1 VGWAA
6 VVTIPDEAVEAA
18 AKATYEADRR
28 PGANPWEEQSDYYR
42 ATWREVIAPGL
53 AAAAPA
59 MLAAER
65 ERIAAAAEEMA
76 DELEFDVFL
85 QDIVDARNAV
95 QDLLHR
101 LAAIARGES

>member
-1 VGWAA
+1 MD
-6 VVTIPDEAVEAA
+6 VTDEAVELGLRAGFPSA
-18 AKATYEADRR
+18 LSLKPDIQEH
-28 PGANPWEEQSDYYR
+28 YR
-42 ATWREVIAPGL
+42 QGVRSALE
-53 AAAAPA
+53 AAAPA